1 MKEPIWIT
9 GAGIIS
15 AIGLDQHETLDAL
28 LHGRTGIGEMH
39 YLQSEHREFPVGE
52 VKLSDEAL

>member
-39 YLQSEHREFPVGE
+39 YLQSEHREFPGGE
-52 VKLSDEAL
+52 VKLSD